1 MHRFRPLRH
10 LFHACLLLSLLPGV
24 ACARLRAQRSPVR
37 HVVLISVDG
46 LHALDL
52 RYYIRFHPD
61 SYLAKLAAQGVEY
74 TDAHTVV
81 PADSF
86 PGLLALVTGGTPAVT
101 GVYYDNTWDRSLA
114 PASGPCVG
122 NGAHVLYNEDIDTPD
137 GRHIDAT
144 KLPRDPAHGC
154 RPVYPWQYLR
164 VNTVFN
170 VVRAAGGYTA
180 WADKHPA
187 YAIVQGPS
195 GHGVDDLYTPE
206 IGMDGE
212 GQRDTDAITAS
223 IAATETYDTG
233 KMQAILHELQGYR
246 HGGRVRAPVPTLLG
260 LNLQSI
266 NVAQKLAGYQNA
278 AGVPSTSLDAA
289 LGHVNDLV
297 GELLDTL
304 RRQHLSSST
313 LVILTAKHGN
323 GPIDPTLVRHIPSGR
338 MRAVIAAA
346 AQGEPAQL
354 TTDQGALIWL
364 HDARNTG
371 TVARTLLADRKP
383 LGIDRVLWG
392 RRLALRFPSPRRNN
406 RTPDLIVIPQAG
418 VIYGHPGSTKL
429 AEHGGFLSDDTHVAL
444 LVSGPMLPDPGRRLD
459 MPVSTTSVAPTLL
472 QALGLSPD
480 ALQAV
485 RKQGT
490 PTLPGVDW
498 ARLRRPA
505 HR

>member
-1 MHRFRPLRH
+1 MNRRFL
-10 LFHACLLLSLLPGV
+10 LTGLLLLMLPGI
-24 ACARLRAQRSPVR
+24 ALARLHARPTPVR

-61 SYLAKLAAQGVEY
+61 SHLARMAAHGLEY

-114 PASGPCVG
+114 PPSGPCAAV
-122 NGAHVLYNEDIDTPD
+122 GAHVVYNEDIDAPG
-137 GRHIDAT
+137 GRHIAVD

-164 VNTVFN
+164 VNTIFN
-170 VVRAAGGYTA
+170 VVHAAGGYTA

-195 GHGVDDLYTPE
+195 GHGVNDLYTPE

-223 IAATETYDTG
+223 IAATETYDTR
-233 KMQAILHELQGYR
+233 KMQAVIHELDGYR
-246 HGGRVRAPVPTLLG
+246 HGGHARAPVPALLG

-278 AGVPSTSLDAA
+278 EGVPSASLDAA
-289 LGHVNDLV
+289 MGHVDNLV

-304 RRQHLSSST
+304 RQRHLAAST
-313 LVILTAKHGN
+313 LIILTAKHGN
-323 GPIDPTLVRHIPSGR
+323 GPIDPTLVRHIPSAR
-338 MRAVIAAA
+338 LHAVISAA

-364 HDARNTG
+364 HDARNSG
-371 TVARTLLADRKP
+371 TVARTLLADREQ
-383 LGIDRVLWG
+383 LGIARVLWG
-392 RRLALRFPSPRRNN
+392 RRLALHFPSPRHDN
-406 RTPDLIVIPQAG
+406 RTPDLIVIPKPG

-429 AEHGGFLSDDTHVAL
+429 AEHGGFLPDDTHVAL
-444 LVSGPMLPDPGRRLD
+444 LVSGPMIPGPGRRLD

-472 QALGLSPD
+472 QSLGLPPD

-485 RKQGT
+485 REQGT
-490 PTLPGVDW
+490 PTLPGANWRQLVH
-498 ARLRRPA
+498 ASRR
-505 HR
+505 

>member
-1 MHRFRPLRH
+1 M
-10 LFHACLLLSLLPGV
+10 LPGI
-24 ACARLRAQRSPVR
+24 ACARLRAHPSPVR

-52 RYYIRFHPD
+52 RNFIHLHPD
-61 SYLAKLAAQGVEY
+61 SHLAHLATHGLEY

-101 GVYYDNTWDRSLA
+101 GVYYDNTWDRNLA
-114 PASGPCVG
+114 PSDGPCAAV
-122 NGAHVLYNEDIDTPD
+122 GAHVVYNEDIDTAD
-137 GRHIDAT
+137 GRHIAVH

-164 VNTVFN
+164 VNTIFN
-170 VVRAAGGYTA
+170 VVHAAGGYTA

-223 IAATETYDTG
+223 IAATETYDTD
-233 KMQAILHELQGYR
+233 KMQAVLHELDGYR
-246 HGGRVRAPVPTLLG
+246 HGGHAHAPVPTLLG

-278 AGVPSTSLDAA
+278 EGVPSTSLDAA
-289 LGHVNDLV
+289 MGHVDHLI

-304 RRQHLSSST
+304 HRRHLAAST

-323 GPIDPTLVRHIPSGR
+323 GPIDPTRVRHIPSR
-338 MRAVIAAA
+338 RLHAVIAAA

-371 TVARTLLADRKP
+371 TVARTLLAARRQ

-392 RRLALRFPSPRRNN
+392 RRLALRFPSPRHDN
-406 RTPDLIVIPQAG
+406 RTPDLIVIPEPG

-429 AEHGGFLSDDTHVAL
+429 AEHGGFLADDTHVAL
-444 LVSGPMLPDPGRRLD
+444 LVSGPMLPGPGRCLD

-472 QALGLSPD
+472 QSLGLPAH

-485 RKQGT
+485 REQGT
-490 PTLPGVDW
+490 PPLPGVNW
-498 ARLRRPA
+498 KMLVRPSG
-505 HR
+505 H